1 LEILYEQETSFVS
14 VFSFVL
20 HDSQLVF
27 NETQFRSILS
37 TLWKLNV
44 QFYNPKSSEWE
55 PIIEDFGFNFD
66 LSLNSTSTPH
76 KYLILELNPDEK
88 CLNIN
93 IAS

>member
-1 LEILYEQETSFVS
+1 
-14 VFSFVL
+14 
-20 HDSQLVF
+20 
-27 NETQFRSILS
+27 
-37 TLWKLNV
+37 V